1 MSNDTG
7 GRRVRDCMLVGF
19 TTTYAIGVYH
29 YYSCEFEPRSWRGV
43 LDTTLCDK
51 VCFDSLILRR
61 LLFIFMHI
69 LLPQ

>member
-51 VCFDSLILRR
+51 VC
-61 LLFIFMHI
+61 
-69 LLPQ
+69 